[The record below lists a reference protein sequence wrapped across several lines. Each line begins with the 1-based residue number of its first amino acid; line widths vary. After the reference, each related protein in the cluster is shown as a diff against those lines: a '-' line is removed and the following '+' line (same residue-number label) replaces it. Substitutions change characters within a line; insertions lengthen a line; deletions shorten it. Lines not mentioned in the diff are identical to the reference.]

1 MRKIYRKL
9 KNFCWK
15 KCRKKVNKDLRAKL
29 TNLNVSIISNN
40 CTGGVI
46 SHDLGLKFLSPTVNL
61 FMTAEDFIK
70 FCEKLEHYLSVDII
84 EEIADTDR
92 NYPVGKLEDITLY
105 FVHYQTFEEA
115 RAKWLERKKRVK
127 LNNIRIFGCDRD
139 GMTADLMDR
148 FDKLPYPKVLFTH
161 LPIKRSNI
169 YYIKGYEKEKEVG
182 FVLEGIGWRGKRI
195 IDQFD
200 YITFLN
206 EGIYD

>member
-1 MRKIYRKL
+1 MRVIYKKL

-15 KCRKKVNKDLRAKL
+15 KCRQKVNKKLRARL
-29 TNLNVSIISNN
+29 TNLSVSIISNN

-61 FMTAEDFIK
+61 FMVAENFIK
-70 FCEKLEHYLSVDII
+70 FCENLEYYLQIDNI
-84 EEIADTDR
+84 EELVDETR

-105 FVHYQTFEEA
+105 FVHYKTFEEA
-115 RAKWLERKKRVK
+115 REKWLERRKRVDLK
-127 LNNIRIFGCDRD
+127 NIRIFGCDRD
-139 GMTADLMDR
+139 GMTDELMNR

-161 LPIKRSNI
+161 LPIKRANT
-169 YYIKGYEKEKEVG
+169 YYIKGYEQDKEVG
-182 FVLEGIGWRGKRI
+182 FVLEGVGWRGKRI

-206 EGIYD
+206 EGNYD